1 MPFSTEWGLANPL
14 ASNETKFDKSL
25 LRNYSVDAKYNDLY
39 LITTLFYS
47 VKDGT
52 MIYNS
57 PSDYETSS

>member
-39 LITTLFYS
+39 LITTLF
-47 VKDGT
+47 
-52 MIYNS
+52 
-57 PSDYETSS
+57 